1 MAITNTPLLGRIEIE
16 ARGSVLIARLDG
28 GPMGMF
34 GKGTARDLLALID
47 RVESDTSVDAVVFTG
62 THPGRFVGHADV
74 SWLQE
79 GGESTPKLGRS
90 GASAAVHTADF
101 ARRTPGM
108 SALAALTPLG
118 GAVEL
123 NRLHNTFLRMN
134 TCGVIFVAALNGSAM
149 GLGSE
154 FAQACDVRM
163 MADGDFFIGQPEVL
177 LGFNPGGGGTQRLTR
192 LVGANRALMI
202 MLEGRPLSPQEALA
216 VGYINEV
223 VAPDELLERAV
234 AKAQYLGLRT
244 RGAREAI
251 KRSVY
256 IGGSDTLEQGVHVE
270 NTEFLNVLPAQDAQE
285 LMLGYLA
292 TTASTGDLPFY
303 NPATLAKALETGRFP
318 FPSKART

>member
-1 MAITNTPLLGRIEIE
+1 MAITNAPVGRIEIE

-28 GPMGMF
+28 GPMGLF
-34 GKGTARDLLALID
+34 GEGTARDLLALMD

-62 THPGRFVGHADV
+62 THPSRFVGHADV
-74 SWLQE
+74 RWLQQ
-79 GGESTPKLGRS
+79 GGQSTPKLPRVA
-90 GASAAVHTADF
+90 ASAVVRAADF

-108 SALAALTPLG
+108 SAVTAMTPLE

-134 TCGVIFVAALNGSAM
+134 TCGVIFIAALNGSAL

-192 LVGANRALMI
+192 LVGAHKALMI
-202 MLEGRPLSPQEALA
+202 MLEGKPLPPQQALA
-216 VGYINEV
+216 IGYIDEV
-223 VAPDELLERAV
+223 VPPEDLLERAI
-234 AKAQYLGLRT
+234 AKAKYLGSRP

-256 IGGSDTLEQGVHVE
+256 IGGSDTLDEGMHVE
-270 NTEFLNVLPAQDAQE
+270 NTEFLKVLPTQEAQQ
-285 LMLGYLA
+285 LMLGYLKHLD
-292 TTASTGDLPFY
+292 STGDLPFY
-303 NPATLAKALETGRFP
+303 NSETLAKTLATGRFP
-318 FPSKART
+318 YPSKS

>member
-1 MAITNTPLLGRIEIE
+1 
-16 ARGSVLIARLDG
+16 
-28 GPMGMF
+28 
-34 GKGTARDLLALID
+34 
-47 RVESDTSVDAVVFTG
+47 
-62 THPGRFVGHADV
+62 
-74 SWLQE
+74 
-79 GGESTPKLGRS
+79 
-90 GASAAVHTADF
+90 
-101 ARRTPGM
+101 
-108 SALAALTPLG
+108 
-118 GAVEL
+118 
-123 NRLHNTFLRMN
+123 MN

-192 LVGANRALMI
+192 LVGTNRALMI